1 MTMTTSRAGVLAV
14 VTICM
19 TVLITHF
26 IDNDGTVPLSTETFR
41 IQHMDHNEVMGLIDA
56 YVWGER
62 EGAGGAMS
70 FSEGAVTVRE
80 THDNLRRIRETLA
93 EFDRP
98 REDVQLFFQLIEADG
113 FTDNDPRIAEV
124 EVELRKLFQFQGY
137 RLAAE
142 AAVTAADGTEIMQG
156 MRSSDG
162 LYEVSAHVRRTSSGQ
177 LRLADVN
184 LHSSEGWALTTSVSL
199 RAGQTI
205 VLGSTP
211 KGDSNATLFL
221 TVRAEIPD
229 SSSGSTM

>member
-1 MTMTTSRAGVLAV
+1 MTTNQAGVLAV
-14 VTICM
+14 AAICG

-26 IDNDGTVPLSTETFR
+26 IGNEGTVPLETETFR
-41 IQHMDHNEVMGLIDA
+41 IEHMDTGEVLGLIDA
-56 YVWGER
+56 YVWEDR
-62 EGAGGAMS
+62 DGAGGAMS
-70 FSEGAVTVRE
+70 FGDGAVTVRE
-80 THDNLRRIRETLA
+80 TRDNLRRIRETLA
-93 EFDRP
+93 EYDLA

-113 FTDNDPRIAEV
+113 FTETDPRIAEV
-124 EVELRKLFQFQGY
+124 EVELRKLFQFRGY

-142 AAVTAADGTEIMQG
+142 AAVTAADGTDIMQG

-162 LYEVSAHVRRTSSGQ
+162 LYEVSAQIHRTASGQ
-177 LRLADVN
+177 LRLSDVN
-184 LHSSEGWALTTSVSL
+184 LHSSGGWALTTSVSL

-229 SSSGSTM
+229 SAGGSAM